1 MEKVRSYATAA
12 YRRYHS
18 KFGMEA
24 LLLKHAKEKNGKSP
38 ICKGLTQRC
47 IYNNNG
53 IRCSKRCLPLTK
65 YCSSHICFDAD
76 QVLFRKCSFISNS
89 QHSCTHSVSIISNT
103 TTCPLHT
110 KPKIEDKVKHSND
123 NDVSSTNNSFGNI
136 ATTDHYNSNANND
149 IEQDEIVVD
158 DV

>member
-1 MEKVRSYATAA
+1 
-12 YRRYHS
+12 
-18 KFGMEA
+18 MEA
-24 LLLKHAKEKNGKSP
+24 LLSKSAKEKAGKSTV
-38 ICKGLTQRC
+38 CKGITQRC
-47 IYNNNG
+47 IYNNGG

-65 YCSSHICFDAD
+65 YCSRHICFDSD

-89 QHSCTHSVSIISNT
+89 QNPCTHSVSLISNT

-110 KPKIEDKVKHSND
+110 EPIIKGKVNHLND
-123 NDVSSTNNSFGNI
+123 NDVISTNNSLGNI
-136 ATTDHYNSNANND
+136 NTEHYNND